1 MRRVGTLV
9 VFVVGIGGPIV
20 TAGSAQTPAAQGRPA
35 SREQTP
41 AVPAKTR
48 ATARQ
53 TLDKYCVS
61 CHNQRL
67 KVAGLTLDTL
77 DLAHVGSAASV
88 WEKVATKIRTHEM
101 PPAGMPRPDSATY
114 AAVTSE
120 LETALDS
127 AAAAKPNPGRVA
139 VHRLNRVEYANSIRD
154 LLALQI
160 DSRSL
165 LPADD
170 SNQESFDNIA
180 SVLSVS
186 PVLLEGYLTAASS
199 VSRLAVGDTAMAPL
213 VETYQI
219 PKSLV
224 QDDRT
229 RDDLP
234 FGSQGG
240 TVIRHHFPV
249 DAEYTVKVLLRREL
263 YYYIIG
269 MGDPHQIEIRLDGT
283 LLKRVNIGGEAKGRA
298 SAESFI
304 GQNQG
309 DPEWEVYMQTA
320 DAGLEVRLPVKA
332 GTREV
337 GISFVRQYYEP
348 TGILQPPQHGFARAT
363 NELYHGHP
371 AVDTILIGGPYSA
384 VGPGDTPSRRRVF
397 VCHPKHANASRAARG
412 GGAPQAERAAGGG
425 TPASE
430 EEEPCAKQILSTL
443 ARRAYR
449 RPVTEKD
456 LSRLLDSYRE
466 GRAEGD
472 FAVGVRYGLE
482 RMLASPSFLFRIE
495 QEPANTPEGTVY
507 RLSDLDIA
515 SRLSFFLWSS
525 IPDDELLDVAI
536 RGKLREPAVLARQV
550 RRMLADSRS
559 QALVDNFATQW
570 LSLGKL
576 AGVVP
581 DVDVY
586 PEFDENLREAMQEET
601 RRFIGSQL
609 REDRSVIEL
618 LTADYTFVNERLAQH
633 YGIPYVYGNHFR
645 RVTFT
650 DGKRGGLLGHASTLT
665 ATSYPNRTSPVLR
678 GKWILANLLGAPP
691 PPPPADVPPLKEAG
705 EEGQPRSVRERLE
718 EHRKNPACASCHR
731 RMDPLGFSLEN
742 FDGVGKWR
750 TISDG
755 ASIDTAAVLPDGTEL
770 QGLSGLRTLIASHP
784 QEFVRTLGEKLLSYA
799 IGRVIEPYDLPAV
812 RKVASES
819 AVQNYR
825 WSSLVEAIVRSTPFT
840 MGIVEGKE
848 SRNGQPVTGVASQ

>member
-1 MRRVGTLV
+1 MRRLGTLV
-9 VFVVGIGGPIV
+9 VVLVGIGGPIA
-20 TAGSAQTPAAQGRPA
+20 TAGRAQAPAAQVREV

-41 AVPAKTR
+41 AVAAKTR
-48 ATARQ
+48 ASARE

-77 DLAHVGSAASV
+77 DLAHVGSAASI

-101 PPAGMPRPDSATY
+101 PPAGRPRPDSATY
-114 AAVTSE
+114 AATASE
-120 LETALDS
+120 LETALDN

-165 LPADD
+165 LPSDD

-186 PVLLEGYLTAASS
+186 PVLLEGYLSAASR

-219 PKSLV
+219 PKSLA

-229 RDDLP
+229 REDLP

-249 DAEYTVKVLLRREL
+249 DAEYTVKVSLRREL

-283 LLKRVNIGGEAKGRA
+283 LIKRFNIGGEARGRA

-348 TGILQPPQHGFARAT
+348 TGMLQPPQHGFARAT

-371 AVDTILIGGPYSA
+371 AVDTISIGGPHSI
-384 VGPGDTPSRRRVF
+384 VGAGDTPSRRRVF
-397 VCHPKHANASRAARG
+397 VCHPKDSAA
-412 GGAPQAERAAGGG
+412 
-425 TPASE
+425 
-430 EEEPCAKQILSTL
+430 EEPCAKQILTTL

-449 RPVTEKD
+449 RPVTERD
-456 LSRLLDSYRE
+456 LGRLLNSYKE

-472 FAVGVRYGLE
+472 FALGIRYGLE
-482 RMLASPSFLFRIE
+482 RVLASPSFLFRIE
-495 QEPANTPEGTVY
+495 EEPANAPEGTPY

-536 RGKLREPAVLARQV
+536 RGKLREQAVLARQV

-576 AGVVP
+576 AGIVP

-618 LTADYTFVNERLAQH
+618 LTANYTFVNERLAQH
-633 YGIPYVYGNHFR
+633 YGIPHVYGNHFR

-678 GKWILANLLGAPP
+678 GKWILANLLGGPP
-691 PPPPADVPPLKEAG
+691 PPPPADVPPLREAG

-755 ASIDTAAVLPDGTEL
+755 APIDTTAVLPDGAQL

-812 RKVASES
+812 RKVARES
-819 AVQNYR
+819 ATQNYR
-825 WSSLVEAIVRSTPFT
+825 WSSLVEAIVTSTPFT